1 LAGVLG
7 LVVAAY
13 AAAAVSVRGTDADT
27 LYRRGQDLYSAGK
40 LDAALPLFLEAKRL
54 APLSATAIHSSYF
67 SSIIFFRKNDWKNC
81 ADGFEQLLDRF
92 PEAPSAAESTY
103 HLGLCRARLGKQD
116 AAVAAWR
123 ETQARFPDTPWA
135 KYAGERLA
143 EVKP

>member
-1 LAGVLG
+1 VIVAG
-7 LVVAAY
+7 Y
-13 AAAAVSVRGTDADT
+13 AAAAVTVRGTDADT
-27 LYRRGQDLYSAGK
+27 VYRRAQQLYGAGK
-40 LDAALPLFLEAKRL
+40 LAEALPLFLEAQRL
-54 APLSATAIHSSYF
+54 APLSYTAIHSSYF
-67 SSIIFFRKNDWKNC
+67 SSIIFFRENDWKNC